1 MMDRTYMAK
10 DDEVQRKWWVVD
22 ASGVPLGRIA
32 SRVAHVLRGK
42 HKPAFTPHVDVGD
55 HVVVVNAGEVTLSG
69 RKPEQKK
76 YYRHTRYPGGLKS
89 RSYEELL
96 EEDPEFVVEKAIRG
110 MLPKNKLGRKMVKK
124 LKVYAGPDHPHE
136 AQQPEEL
143 EIEL

>member
-10 DDEVQRKWWVVD
+10 DGEVQRKWWVVD

-42 HKPAFTPHVDVGD
+42 HKPTFTPHVDVGD

-69 RKPEQKK
+69 RKPEQKM